1 MEDPYYDCISHRR
14 GSHVSSLHH
23 YKVDVF
29 YMVIDMQLREL
40 NNRFNEVNTTLLIS
54 MASLNPSKS
63 FKAFEVEDLMTMAE
77 FYPSEFPKHELGF
90 LRGQL
95 MNYISDVRGDERFSH
110 LKGIGQLAKMMVKT
124 NKSIIYPNVYLLL
137 KLALILP
144 VATSKVERAFLAM
157 KLIKNDLR
165 NKLGDQFMNDCL
177 LAYIEK
183 DVLDGISNDAIMDKF
198 YRMKPRR
205 KQ

>member
-1 MEDPYYDCISHRR
+1 MHQVRGSKTRLQGMRDNGWELLLGKLNSFCLKNGIEITNMDDPYYDGISRRR

-23 YKVDVF
+23 YKVDICCE
-29 YMVIDMQLREL
+29 VIDMQLREL

-63 FKAFEVEDLMTMAE
+63 FKAFQVEDLMRMAD

-95 MNYISDVRGDERFSH
+95 MNYINDVRGDKRYSD
-110 LKGIGQLAKMMVKT
+110 LKGIGHLAKMMVET

-137 KLALILP
+137 KLALIFP
-144 VATSKVERAFLAM
+144 VATSTVERAF
-157 KLIKNDLR
+157 
-165 NKLGDQFMNDCL
+165 Q
-177 LAYIEK
+177 
-183 DVLDGISNDAIMDKF
+183 
-198 YRMKPRR
+198 
-205 KQ
+205 Q

>member
-1 MEDPYYDCISHRR
+1 
-14 GSHVSSLHH
+14 
-23 YKVDVF
+23 
-29 YMVIDMQLREL
+29 MQLREL

-54 MASLNPSKS
+54 MASLNPNKS
-63 FKAFEVEDLMTMAE
+63 FKAFQVEDLMRMAD

-95 MNYISDVRGDERFSH
+95 MNYINDVRGDKRFSD
-110 LKGIGQLAKMMVKT
+110 LKGIGHLAKMMVET

-144 VATSKVERAFLAM
+144 VAASTMERAFSAM

-183 DVLDGISNDAIMDKF
+183 DVLDGISNDAIMDEF

-205 KQ
+205 QN